1 MDSPIVVVVV
11 WVHSTNNNKSV
22 SSAVKFNCMNYSQ
35 TQIWIFN
42 LIRMYYNY
50 KTENCTVRSRE
61 YETTESPLANSRRKR
76 PVRTHTLFYSWWCT
90 CATGSIFI
98 INLPCRTYNWNTIFV
113 YKNHPTQK
121 CNVKYLRKYR
131 F

>member
-1 MDSPIVVVVV
+1 MRSYMDSPKVVVVV

-50 KTENCTVRSRE
+50 KTENCTVRSPE
-61 YETTESPLANSRRKR
+61 YETTESLQANYEE
-76 PVRTHTLFYSWWCT
+76 TAGENTLCFTVGGAHALQEAFS
-90 CATGSIFI
+90 
-98 INLPCRTYNWNTIFV
+98 
-113 YKNHPTQK
+113 
-121 CNVKYLRKYR
+121 
-131 F
+131 